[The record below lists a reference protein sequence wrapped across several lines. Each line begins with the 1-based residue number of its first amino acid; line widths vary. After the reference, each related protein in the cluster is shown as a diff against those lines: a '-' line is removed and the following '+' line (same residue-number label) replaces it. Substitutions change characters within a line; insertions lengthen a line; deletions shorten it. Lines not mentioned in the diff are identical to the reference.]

1 MTQPAPRRALV
12 DLDNIEF
19 YRPQPSK
26 SLQPEPAPSSQS
38 INPCLSFLPGTAA
51 GTTLPRGDGIPF
63 FDRPHERESPC
74 GPARLNSF
82 DVELSKFAKAASQ
95 VTFSAMDSQR
105 THGETSS
112 EAFDASIFCESA
124 LLGVGIS
131 L

>member
-12 DLDNIEF
+12 DLENIEF

-26 SLQPEPAPSSQS
+26 SLQPEPALSVQPIS
-38 INPCLSFLPGTAA
+38 PCLSFLPGTAA
-51 GTTLPRGDGIPF
+51 GSTLPRGNGIPL
-63 FDRPHERESPC
+63 FDRPHERDSPC
-74 GPARLNSF
+74 SLARLNSF

-105 THGETSS
+105 THGEASS
-112 EAFDASIFCESA
+112 EAFDASTFCESA